1 MHLSVTDDPID
12 KQWTTD
18 SIIIVGEFLKNNDA
32 TIFLSMNNLLN
43 RRIMALTG
51 ILALGTDDMF
61 YLIDD
66 LITKNDIKTKRLNRL
81 NINIDHV

>member
-1 MHLSVTDDPID
+1 
-12 KQWTTD
+12 
-18 SIIIVGEFLKNNDA
+18 
-32 TIFLSMNNLLN
+32 
-43 RRIMALTG
+43 MALTG